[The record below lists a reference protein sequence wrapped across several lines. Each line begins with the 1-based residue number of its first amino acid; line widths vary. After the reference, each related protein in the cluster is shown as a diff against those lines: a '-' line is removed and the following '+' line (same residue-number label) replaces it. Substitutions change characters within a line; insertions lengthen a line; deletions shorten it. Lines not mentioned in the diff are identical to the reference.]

1 MNDTVMTDGG
11 AADVAAPEV
20 AVDVQASVPQGGDG
34 VGQPPAGGL
43 ADGAASDVDAQ
54 AVPQVGDDA
63 GQPAEGVSAEDMRRA
78 YAFDEPEV
86 AATDGGGAEAPD
98 AGDGAEVPYEVEY
111 PEDFVV
117 DPVFADIVAPIAR
130 ESGVEGKVFG
140 ALTARVV
147 GAMQDAEYANMVKT
161 DAELKADWG
170 AEYHANM
177 KVAKATAER
186 LMQGSGLSRQD
197 LAPLQSP
204 KGMRLLYAIAQM
216 TGERAAA
223 GVAKAAASESSWA
236 EEVMTNPKHPDYA
249 DFRDPSSPRWRQLN
263 ERYNRAQL
271 PM

>member
-20 AVDVQASVPQGGDG
+20 AVDVQAAVPQGGDG

-43 ADGAASDVDAQ
+43 ADGAASDGGAQ
-54 AVPQVGDDA
+54 AVPQGVDDA
-63 GQPAEGVSAEDMRRA
+63 GQPAAGGPAEDMRRA

-86 AATDGGGAEAPD
+86 AGQDGGGEDASAGEGAEAPY
-98 AGDGAEVPYEVEY
+98 AVEY
-111 PEDFVV
+111 PEGFVV

-147 GAMQDAEYANMVKT
+147 GAMQEAEYANMVKT

-170 AEYHANM
+170 ADYHANM

-197 LAPLQSP
+197 LAVLQSP
-204 KGMRLLYAIAQM
+204 KGMRLLYAVSQM

-223 GVAKAAASESSWA
+223 GVAKASASESSWA
-236 EEVMTNPKHPDYA
+236 SEVMTNPQHPDYA

-271 PM
+271 SM